1 MEGNQT
7 RKCSWNFGRGMEEG
21 GGGAE
26 KTKEETKNIT
36 NLVSRFEDSFFETD
50 FRSGSEKLKYR
61 SN

>member
-1 MEGNQT
+1 
-7 RKCSWNFGRGMEEG
+7 MEEG